1 MLIHKIQKCEKMF
14 MLKKSNWTQRRQKSW
29 KTFEQLAC
37 KICTN
42 WRIRSKSQLTKR
54 LKCSVMR
61 WKSYHW
67 SFQSQRKSEIDQ
79 WIFLLI
85 FHILLVGN
93 VLSPVIEE
101 CQYQN
106 QNTLIWYQTETSQEL
121 RMLSSVRIKCQI
133 TKIVINPGSQL
144 SVL

>member
-79 WIFLLI
+79 WIYLFIDISYFIGRRRAFSCKRRMPIPKPKHFNGFDLI
-85 FHILLVGN
+85 SNRNIERIAN
-93 VLSPVIEE
+93 VVQ
-101 CQYQN
+101 CHN
-106 QNTLIWYQTETSQEL
+106 
-121 RMLSSVRIKCQI
+121 
-133 TKIVINPGSQL
+133 
-144 SVL
+144 